1 MLESAKISSCDV
13 NQMKSEAAKIQS
25 GMGVV
30 AWAVLEMFKRG
41 GMPEKEITELH
52 ENMNRYFAK
61 PSNDECNA
69 ILKVVE
75 TRVQEDKEPGKDIW
89 YVSK

>member
-1 MLESAKISSCDV
+1 MEAEKTTKIDY
-13 NQMKSEAAKIQS
+13 KKLKKDADRIKS

-41 GMPEKEITELH
+41 GMPAAEVKELH
-52 ENMNRYFAK
+52 KKMDRYFAN

-75 TRVQEDKEPGKDIW
+75 ARVQEDKEDKDLW
-89 YVSK
+89 YV